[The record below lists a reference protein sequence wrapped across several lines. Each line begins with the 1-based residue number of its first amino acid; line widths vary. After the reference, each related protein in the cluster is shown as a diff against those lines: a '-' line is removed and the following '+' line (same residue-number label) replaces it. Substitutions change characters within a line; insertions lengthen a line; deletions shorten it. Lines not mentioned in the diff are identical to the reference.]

1 MADQKSKGIALLI
14 SSAFFFAL
22 MSVFV
27 RLSGNIPS
35 IQKMVFRN
43 GVSAAVAAVMLLR
56 SGEGI
61 HVPKAAAVPLFFRSA
76 CGFFSVMCNYYAID
90 HLVLANS
97 NSLSK
102 LSPFFAIAFAAFFLG
117 EKVTKG
123 QLGAIALALIGSGF
137 LVIPSLNTLGLSA
150 VIGLIGGI
158 LSGGAH
164 VALRA
169 LRKHNIS
176 NSTVVFIF
184 SGCSLLLVLI
194 PTLPNWHPMTA
205 MQWVYLLCAGT
216 SCALAQYSL
225 TAAYRFAAPR
235 EISVYDFTQIIFSG
249 IMGYLVFGQIPG
261 FYSWCAY
268 VFIIAAS
275 GLLYWN
281 NKKTQ

>member
-27 RLSGNIPS
+27 RLSGDVPFY
-35 IQKMVFRN
+35 QKMVFRN
-43 GVSAAVAAVMLLR
+43 GVSAAVAAIMLLK
-56 SGEGI
+56 SGGSI
-61 HVPKAAAVPLFFRSA
+61 CVPKGAGLPLFFRSA

-102 LSPFFAIAFAAFFLG
+102 LSPFFAIAFAAFILG

-123 QLGAIALALIGSGF
+123 QLGAIALALVGSAF

-150 VIGLIGGI
+150 VIGLTGGI
-158 LSGGAH
+158 LSGGAQC
-164 VALRA
+164 ALRA
-169 LRKHNIS
+169 LKKHDIS

-184 SGCSLLLVLI
+184 SGCSLILVLI
-194 PTLPNWHPMTA
+194 PSLLTWHPMTG
-205 MQWVYLLCAGT
+205 MQWFYLLCAGT

-225 TAAYRFAAPR
+225 TGAYRYAAPR

-261 FYSWCAY
+261 LYSWCAY

-281 NKKTQ
+281 NKNNP